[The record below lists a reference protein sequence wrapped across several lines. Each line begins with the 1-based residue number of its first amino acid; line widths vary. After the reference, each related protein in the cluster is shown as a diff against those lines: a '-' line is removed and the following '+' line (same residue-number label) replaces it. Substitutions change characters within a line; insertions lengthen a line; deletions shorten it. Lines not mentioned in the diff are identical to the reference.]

1 MTTADKQH
9 LTIAAQDLRI
19 GDDISNGFTW
29 LPVRDVVHSAIA
41 PGFIIV
47 YFGVLGL
54 FPCMLPA
61 TMQVPV
67 RRAAE

>member
-1 MTTADKQH
+1 MTTAEHQY
-9 LTIAAQDLRI
+9 LTIAAQELRI
-19 GDDISNGFTW
+19 GDEISNGFTW
-29 LPVRDVVHSAIA
+29 LPVRDVVHSTIA

-47 YFGVLGL
+47 YFGALGL

-61 TMQVPV
+61 TMQVPT